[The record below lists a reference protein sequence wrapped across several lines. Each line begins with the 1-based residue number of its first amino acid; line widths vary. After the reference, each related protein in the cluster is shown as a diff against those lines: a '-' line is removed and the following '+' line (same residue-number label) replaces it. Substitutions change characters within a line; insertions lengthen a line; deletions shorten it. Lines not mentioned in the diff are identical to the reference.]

1 MLGRGTLK
9 TRENI
14 VSATSQSAIGA
25 VAVTPARREFRI
37 PLGPRLF
44 SLFGVVMLGGVTGF
58 FAVFAILLV
67 RMNFGLGLFF
77 AAAAC
82 LMAVLTEYLWRD
94 LAGKWRLH
102 VVLDADAVTLDLP
115 AGRSLIHRPLAQHLT
130 VPYADIAAVESRL
143 EGFRTFGMEN
153 MQRAY
158 VLRRKDNELIFLF
171 EDRAVGTSMESSLFG
186 GIAAEL
192 AARAG
197 GTVHDL
203 GMVAG
208 KGGVLGVWGAHAP
221 DWAAAPLS
229 AAERLA
235 HARRAAMTGS
245 LVFTIIIV
253 ALAIRLLAGG

>member
-1 MLGRGTLK
+1 LK
-9 TRENI
+9 RESEI
-14 VSATSQSAIGA
+14 VSTTSSAAIGTIA
-25 VAVTPARREFRI
+25 ATPARHDFRI
-37 PLGPRLF
+37 PLGPRLL
-44 SLFGVVMLGGVTGF
+44 SLFGVVVLAGMSGLL
-58 FAVFAILLV
+58 AVFAILLV
-67 RMNFGLGLFF
+67 RADWRVSLVV

-82 LMAVLTEYLWRD
+82 LMAALTDYLWRD
-94 LAGKWRLH
+94 FAGKWRLH
-102 VVLDADAVTLDLP
+102 VVLDADAATLDLP

-130 VPYADIAAVESRL
+130 IPYADIAAVESRL
-143 EGFRTFGMEN
+143 EGYRTFGMES

-158 VLRRKDNELIFLF
+158 VLRRKNNELVFLF
-171 EDRAVGTSMESSLFG
+171 EDRAVGTAMASSLFG

-197 GTVHDL
+197 GTVYDL

-208 KGGVLGVWGAHAP
+208 KAGILGVWGAHAP
-221 DWAAAPLS
+221 DWAAPPLS

-245 LVFTIIIV
+245 LVFIMIIV

>member
-1 MLGRGTLK
+1 M
-9 TRENI
+9 
-14 VSATSQSAIGA
+14 SATSQTAIGA
-25 VAVTPARREFRI
+25 AAATPGRRDFRI

-67 RMNFGLGLFF
+67 RMNVGLSLFF

-82 LMAVLTEYLWRD
+82 LMGVLTEYLWRD
-94 LAGKWRLH
+94 FAGKWRLH

-130 VPYADIAAVESRL
+130 IPYVDIAAVESRL
-143 EGFRTFGMEN
+143 EGFRSFGMES

-171 EDRAVGTSMESSLFG
+171 EDRAVGTAMASSLFG
-186 GIAAEL
+186 GIATEL
-192 AARAG
+192 AGRAG

-221 DWAAAPLS
+221 DWAAPPLS
-229 AAERLA
+229 TAARVA

-245 LVFTIIIV
+245 LVFIMIIV
-253 ALAIRLLAGG
+253 ALAIRLLVGG

>member
-1 MLGRGTLK
+1 MST
-9 TRENI
+9 
-14 VSATSQSAIGA
+14 TSGAAIGS
-25 VAVTPARREFRI
+25 VAATPARRDFRI
-37 PLGPRLF
+37 PLGPRLL
-44 SLFGVVMLGGVTGF
+44 SLFGVVVLAGVSGLL
-58 FAVFAILLV
+58 AIFAILLV
-67 RMNFGLGLFF
+67 RADWRVSLVV

-82 LMAVLTEYLWRD
+82 LMAALTDYVWRD

-115 AGRSLIHRPLAQHLT
+115 SGRSLIHRPPAQHLT
-130 VPYADIAAVESRL
+130 VPYAEIATVESRL
-143 EGFRTFGMEN
+143 EGYRSFGMES

-158 VLRRKDNELIFLF
+158 VLRRRDNELIFLF
-171 EDRAVGTSMESSLFG
+171 EDRALGTAMASSLFG

-197 GTVHDL
+197 GTVHDI

-208 KGGVLGVWGAHAP
+208 QGGVLGVWGTHAP
-221 DWAAAPLS
+221 DWAAPPLS
-229 AAERLA
+229 AAERMA
-235 HARRAAMTGS
+235 HRRRAAMTGS

>member
-1 MLGRGTLK
+1 
-9 TRENI
+9 
-14 VSATSQSAIGA
+14 
-25 VAVTPARREFRI
+25 
-37 PLGPRLF
+37 
-44 SLFGVVMLGGVTGF
+44 
-58 FAVFAILLV
+58 
-67 RMNFGLGLFF
+67 
-77 AAAAC
+77 
-82 LMAVLTEYLWRD
+82 MAVLTEYLWRD
-94 LAGKWRLH
+94 FAGKWRLH

-115 AGRSLIHRPLAQHLT
+115 AGRSLIHRPLPQHLT
-130 VPYADIAAVESRL
+130 ILYADIAAVESRL
-143 EGFRTFGMEN
+143 EGFRSFGMES

-158 VLRRKDNELIFLF
+158 VLRRKNNELVFLF
-171 EDRAVGTSMESSLFG
+171 EDRPVGTAMESSLFG

-221 DWAAAPLS
+221 DWAAPPLS

-245 LVFTIIIV
+245 LVFIMIIV
-253 ALAIRLLAGG
+253 ALAIRLLAGA